1 MQKKVLIAVD
11 ESRHSENALRYAAGL
26 SESVRELKF
35 VLFHVQPTIS
45 QYLIDEARSKP
56 SAHAELKKLMKK
68 GHQAA
73 QMLLQKDKALMVS
86 LGVAEDSVQVI
97 SLPRK
102 FGAAKDILEY
112 GTALL
117 YDAIIVGRRGVSG
130 LAEVFVGSVS
140 ATVVDHSE
148 LLPVW
153 VVDEKSASKGIMVA
167 VDGSQSSLRAVDHLA
182 FIFGGNPE
190 VTISFFH
197 VAPRLADFCPI
208 DFSQS
213 DTAQL
218 EAVIKQG
225 DRACIDRF
233 YAHAL
238 KKLAEAGIGESQIR
252 TDVHKGGFKVGKV
265 ILEAFRKGGFGTL
278 IVGRRGMDK
287 KYFTGSVSRY
297 LVNQFSGG
305 ALWVVP

>member
-11 ESRHSENALRYAAGL
+11 DSRHSENAIHYAAGL
-26 SESVRELKF
+26 SESVKELKF

-45 QYLIDEARSKP
+45 QYLVDEARFKP
-56 SAHAELKKLMKK
+56 SANAELKKLMKK
-68 GHQAA
+68 GHETA
-73 QMLLQKDKALMVS
+73 QTLLQKHKALMVS
-86 LGVAEDSVQVI
+86 RGVAEDQVQAI

-102 FGAAKDILEY
+102 FGVGKDILEY

-140 ATVVDHSE
+140 ANVVDHSE

-153 VVDEKSASKGIMVA
+153 IVDKKSPSKGIMVA

-182 FIFGGNPE
+182 FIFGGNPD
-190 VTISFFH
+190 VTITFFH
-197 VAPRLADFCPI
+197 ATPRLADFCPI

-213 DTAQL
+213 DTSPL
-218 EAVIKQG
+218 EAVIEQG
-225 DRACIDRF
+225 DRVCIDRF

-238 KKLAEAGIGESQIR
+238 KTLAEAGIGESQIH
-252 TDVHKGGFKVGKV
+252 VEVQKGGFKVGKA
-265 ILEAFRKGGFGTL
+265 ILDACRKGGFGTL
-278 IVGRRGMDK
+278 VVGRRGMDK
-287 KYFTGSVSRY
+287 RYFTGSASRY

>member
-1 MQKKVLIAVD
+1 MEKKVLIAVD
-11 ESRHSENALRYAAGL
+11 DSRHSENALRYAAGL
-26 SESVRELKF
+26 AERVNDVKF

-45 QYLIDEARSKP
+45 QYLMDEARSKP
-56 SAHAELKKLMKK
+56 SARAELEKLMRKS
-68 GHQAA
+68 HQAGQA
-73 QMLLQKDKALMVS
+73 LLQKDKALMVS
-86 LGVAEDSVQVI
+86 LGIAEERVQAV

-102 FGAAKDILEY
+102 FGVAKDILEY

-130 LAEVFVGSVS
+130 LAEVFMGSVS
-140 ATVVDHSE
+140 NNIVDNSE

-153 VVDEKSASKGIMVA
+153 LVDEKCPSEGVMAA
-167 VDGSQSSLRAVDHLA
+167 VDGSGSSLRAVDHLA
-182 FIFGGNPE
+182 FIFGGNPD

-197 VAPRLADFCPI
+197 MAPRLADFCPI
-208 DFSQS
+208 DFSET
-213 DTAQL
+213 DTSAI
-218 EAVIKQG
+218 EAVIQQG
-225 DRACIDRF
+225 NKACIDRF

-238 KKLAEAGIGESQIR
+238 KKLTDAGISERQIR
-252 TDVHKGGFKVGKV
+252 IDVRQGGFKVGKAV
-265 ILEAFRKGGFGTL
+265 LEAYRKGGFGTL